1 MKLVQADA
9 IPFATQSI
17 TKDNMNLVDYNDG
30 SKLQLDLAMR
40 EFDATLGASLDF
52 RSESCIKALMT
63 DLGVEELRAVVHYQL
78 MQKQLLA
85 VAVMRN
91 QALMDGP
98 QQGLVEL
105 ELLARSK
112 NPIAVPGAMVNLKDV
127 LSRAVD
133 GVN

>member
-85 VAVMRN
+85 IAVMRN
-91 QALMDGP
+91 
-98 QQGLVEL
+98 
-105 ELLARSK
+105 
-112 NPIAVPGAMVNLKDV
+112 
-127 LSRAVD
+127 
-133 GVN
+133 